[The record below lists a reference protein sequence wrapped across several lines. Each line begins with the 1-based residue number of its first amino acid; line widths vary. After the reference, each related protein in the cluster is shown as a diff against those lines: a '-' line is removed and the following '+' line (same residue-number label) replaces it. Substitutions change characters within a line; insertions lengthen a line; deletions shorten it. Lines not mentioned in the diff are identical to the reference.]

1 MPAKLARGM
10 AGTRQERSVDRP
22 QEAVR
27 AQFVRIRVDRKEDPC
42 DATDETVARDE
53 ADVGNAA
60 IARVV
65 AIVAEDEVASRR
77 YGDLLRV
84 VENAVLL
91 DIEGAVANA
100 VRQRLDIAAGAGRCF
115 RDRTVWARLP
125 VDELAVEDQPAFDHL
140 HAIAGEA
147 DDALGVDGQV

>member
-77 YGDLLRV
+77 YRDLLRV
-84 VENAVLL
+84 VEKAVLL

-100 VRQRLDIAAGAGRCF
+100 VRQRLDIAAAALPGWLPPAVPGPLPPVAHAPVAPAG
-115 RDRTVWARLP
+115 
-125 VDELAVEDQPAFDHL
+125 PAHL
-140 HAIAGEA
+140 HTLAR
-147 DDALGVDGQV
+147 